1 MYNNDLIRQKYYGI
15 IIISTNLGLD
25 KDAKLCA
32 AVQKNDQ
39 PFQYNCVLSI
49 QSSSDAYKVPSQKF
63 PQKKKKKYLPKLV
76 QGEQS
81 NHREYK
87 QLWL

>member
-39 PFQYNCVLSI
+39 PCQYNCVLSI
-49 QSSSDAYKVPSQKF
+49 QSSYNAYKVPSQKF
-63 PQKKKKKYLPKLV
+63 PQKKKYLFKLV

-81 NHREYK
+81 NHNREYK
-87 QLWL
+87 LLLH